1 MSQPKSI
8 NQTKTYWAVCDARLD
23 SEWIPLKWV
32 LGSEEEGQRSLRW
45 LRQWYPNAFIVEM
58 SLKTVA
64 DNFHAPPLPLRS
76 RATSKTQDEPIK
88 QQERSIHVQGLRLVK

>member
-1 MSQPKSI
+1 MSQPAFTR
-8 NQTKTYWAVCDARLD
+8 QTRTYWAVCDARLD
-23 SEWIPLKWV
+23 NEWIPLKWV

-64 DNFHAPPLPLRS
+64 DNFHAPALPFRS
-76 RATSKTQDEPIK
+76 RATPKTQDEHMR
-88 QQERSIHVQGLRLVK
+88 QQESPIHVQGLRLVK